1 MQKESVFKM
10 SIVFTKFEK
19 PKAGCLLYRDYV
31 RVSIDPL
38 TKNQLNLPDNYKYH
52 TVTFQ
57 QKYKDWYERMQN
69 FEIRSDDIW
78 IVGFPKTG
86 TTWIHNIV
94 LRLANNLNLSV
105 PSIKSSE
112 NMLELPLFGEI
123 QDANEHLLEF
133 MNECEK
139 AFDEYKNMPSPRV
152 LRTHFPAFLM
162 PQHFWK
168 IKPKTI
174 YIARNPK
181 DAIVSYYYMMRN
193 DFAQYRGSIELMC
206 KSFIENE
213 LPFTPFFDHIL
224 SYWQLRHFDNVL
236 FLTYENL
243 TADVFGGVKK
253 ISEFL
258 GYSYNDQQLTS
269 LTEYVSFD
277 NLKKQNLE
285 NVPADIRGGRKQ
297 DPNYR

>member
-1 MQKESVFKM
+1 M
-10 SIVFTKFEK
+10 SIVFTKVQN
-19 PKAGCLLYRDYV
+19 PKAKPLLYRDYV

-38 TKNQLNLPDNYKYH
+38 TKDQLNLPENYKYH
-52 TVTFQ
+52 TVTLQ
-57 QKYKDWYERMQN
+57 QQYTDWAERMLN

-112 NMLELPLFGEI
+112 NMLELPLFGDK
-123 QDANEHLLEF
+123 QDANEYLSKFLKDGE
-133 MNECEK
+133 N
-139 AFDEYKNMPSPRV
+139 AFDEYKNMPSPRI
-152 LRTHFPAFLM
+152 LRTHFPAFLL
-162 PQHFWK
+162 PHNFWT

-193 DFAQYRGSIELMC
+193 DWAQYRESIEKMC
-206 KSFIENE
+206 EAFMENE
-213 LPFTPFFDHIL
+213 LPFTPFFDHIF

-236 FLTYENL
+236 FLTYEDL
-243 TADVFGGVKK
+243 LSDVFGGVKK

-258 GYSYNDQQLTS
+258 GYSYSDQQLTP
-269 LTEYVSFD
+269 LTDYVSFD

-285 NVPADIRGGRKQ
+285 NVPADIHGGRKQ
-297 DPNYR
+297 DANYR